1 MLSNSKNE
9 QAKPPVTRQ
18 RVLLCLPYS
27 IPFMHSPFNSFHTKK
42 EITKGDKIYMKR
54 QLLAGLGIGAALLFS
69 IPVSAQTNVIQPE
82 DFTYGDKLGAVQSP
96 GYNVGFSVVPEQL
109 KEQDIQRITVQLVG
123 TDGKVVA
130 ENEAKG
136 KGLKNLIAYDGQQ
149 YSTQFYGKVKKMKD
163 DVWTHSIYC
172 GQKPAFAEII
182 VQDKRGNT
190 YKAHNTNA
198 PNKELDPVPNCPK
211 GQ

>member
-1 MLSNSKNE
+1 
-9 QAKPPVTRQ
+9 
-18 RVLLCLPYS
+18 
-27 IPFMHSPFNSFHTKK
+27 
-42 EITKGDKIYMKR
+42 MKR

-69 IPVSAQTNVIQPE
+69 VPVSAQTNVILPE
-82 DFTYGDKLGAVQSP
+82 DFTYGTQLGAEKVP
-96 GYNVGFSVVPEQL
+96 GYNIGFSVVPEQL
-109 KEQDIQRITVQLVG
+109 KEQDIQRITVQLVS

-149 YSTQFYGKVKKMKD
+149 YSTQFYGKAKKMKD

-198 PNKELDPVPNCPK
+198 PDKVLDPVPNCPK